1 MLHRGYPMTG
11 LPQFDTDDDRRQW
24 PNKIVPASE
33 SEVGTETGLGAPV
46 RPGPSTSSTETD

>member
-1 MLHRGYPMTG
+1 MTG

-24 PNKIVPASE
+24 PKKIVPASE
-33 SEVGTETGLGAPV
+33 SEVGTETGLGASV